1 MMEGVERSPPAL
13 GCDRENSARSALP
26 VVHNFALQLCKNHSR
41 VLLARRVS
49 FARGWW
55 QQKLVKSIHTDPR
68 EFAIYGK
75 YVACQTLRVP

>member
-1 MMEGVERSPPAL
+1 MEGSERCAGL
-13 GCDRENSARSALP
+13 QGRNAGTKKERL
-26 VVHNFALQLCKNHSR
+26 ALQYLR
-41 VLLARRVS
+41 LVLLARRVS

>member
-1 MMEGVERSPPAL
+1 MRWAAASERRDEERATCL
-13 GCDRENSARSALP
+13 RNSYLRL
-26 VVHNFALQLCKNHSR
+26 

>member
-1 MMEGVERSPPAL
+1 MRWAAGSERRDEERATCL
-13 GCDRENSARSALP
+13 RNSYLRL
-26 VVHNFALQLCKNHSR
+26 